1 MPTIFEVKELSKK
14 FGGMRVIRGV
24 NLRIE
29 RGDLRCLVGPNGAG
43 KSTLF
48 RLFIGEYQPSGGS
61 VFFEGREVTTLPVY
75 ERIRLGMSIKFQTPR
90 VFPGVSV
97 EENLRVALQRRRAR
111 GGGDAGLAETLALV
125 GLGPVRSIRA
135 EDLSHGQLQWL
146 EIGMALSLDP
156 SFLMLDEPTA
166 GMSGAETRR
175 VGEFL
180 HSLNAKG
187 TTIVVID
194 HDMEFVKQIAKSV
207 TVLHLGRV
215 FAEGNVAEILANKD
229 VARIYLG
236 VEQ

>member
-1 MPTIFEVKELSKK
+1 MTTIFEARDLSKQ
-14 FGGMRVIRGV
+14 FGGVHVINRV
-24 NLRIE
+24 NLRID
-29 RGDLRCLVGPNGAG
+29 RGDIRCLVGPNGAG

-48 RLFIGEYQPSGGS
+48 RLIIGECRASGGAA
-61 VFFEGREVTTLPVY
+61 FFAGQEITRLPVY
-75 ERIRLGMSIKFQTPR
+75 RRIRLGMSIKFQTPR
-90 VFPGVSV
+90 VFPGTSI
-97 EENLRVALQRRRAR
+97 EENLRVALQRQR
-111 GGGDAGLAETLALV
+111 GDAARLTDMLRLIGLEAL
-125 GLGPVRSIRA
+125 RSTRA

-146 EIGMALSLDP
+146 EIGMALSLNP

-180 HSLNAKG
+180 QLLNAQG

-194 HDMEFVKQIAKSV
+194 HDMEFVKQIATSV
-207 TVLHLGRV
+207 TVLHLGQI
-215 FAEGNVAEILANKD
+215 FAEGTVTEILANSE